1 MRVAGVVENYVAHYV
16 IMTPALYEK
25 TFGEEA
31 SFTTLYASVKEDEAT
46 RDKVSDDLLATDG
59 VKTVSYNDETINSY
73 RSMLKSVDSVVVVLV
88 VAAAT
93 LAFVVLYNL
102 TNINIAERVRE
113 IATLKVLGFTQHE
126 VNAYIYRETLLLAL
140 IGSLV
145 GLVLGIFM
153 EGYVIVTAEV
163 DQVMF
168 GRDIH
173 LPSFIVAFALTMVF
187 SVIVTLFMRSKL
199 RRIDM
204 VESLKSV
211 E

>member
-1 MRVAGVVENYVAHYV
+1 M
-16 IMTPALYEK
+16 
-25 TFGEEA
+25 
-31 SFTTLYASVKEDEAT
+31 
-46 RDKVSDDLLATDG
+46 
-59 VKTVSYNDETINSY
+59 
-73 RSMLKSVDSVVVVLV
+73 
-88 VAAAT
+88 
-93 LAFVVLYNL
+93 
-102 TNINIAERVRE
+102 
-113 IATLKVLGFTQHE
+113 
-126 VNAYIYRETLLLAL
+126 
-140 IGSLV
+140 